1 MYLLKISYSFHRN
14 DFNWLKMLRYYWVV
28 ESETM
33 EEKMSTA
40 TLPYFYEYL
49 GAGGVLVITPLT
61 DRCYLCLMGAL
72 QMDLGG
78 SPAGPAGTG
87 KTETT
92 KDLAKAVAIQCVV
105 FNCSDGLDYKMMGRF
120 FSGLAQSGAWCCFDE
135 FNRIDIEVL
144 SVIAQQLITIRT
156 AKSLRLKRF
165 MFEGREIK
173 LNMTCAAFITMNPGY
188 AGRTELP
195 DNLKALFRPVAMMV
209 PDYALIA
216 EVILYSEGFEN
227 SKILAQKM
235 VQMYKLCSEQLSQQD
250 HYDFGMRA
258 VKSVLVM
265 AGALKRENPN
275 QIEDITLIAAL
286 RDSNL
291 PKFLAADA
299 ILFKGILSD
308 LFPGLELPQADY
320 GDLQNAIEETI
331 KSKNLQTV
339 PEFIIKIIQLYE
351 TMVVRWGVM
360 LVGQAGAGKTS
371 ILHCLAGALS
381 KLHRENIPGPNYRN
395 VRLQTLNPKSITLDE
410 LYGAVNLAT
419 LEWKD
424 GLLGLAVRSACYI
437 TAEEH
442 QWVTCDGPVDAVWI
456 ENMNT
461 VLDDNKMLCL
471 ANSER
476 IKLTPWVHLIFE
488 VQDLAQASPAT
499 VSRCGM
505 VYVDAGELG
514 WSPLVKSWL
523 ATIAIKHLHTI
534 LNDFIFQLFNEHVDD
549 ILFFS
554 QRNCAFSI
562 NQVYVSKIIMLCT
575 IFYALI
581 RESKILNTLEKV
593 DEAKVL
599 LTKIFIW
606 CTLWSIGSNFL
617 DESRVKLEQF
627 MRSRFEKRENLLPI
641 NSLWDYRLNIDT
653 SEWNLWI
660 EQTPAFIFN
669 PDVAYFDLIVPTC
682 DTSKFGY
689 IAQILF
695 RNKQAVM
702 FTGDTGVGKS
712 ILAKEVLQRL
722 SEHSIIPVILNFSA
736 QTNSKRTQE
745 TMEAR
750 LDKRKKTLL
759 GPPIGKQI
767 LYFIDDVNMPELDT
781 YGSQPP
787 IELLRQLLDFHGLYD
802 REKLFWKDYVDVIIG
817 AACAPPGGGRN
828 VLTPRFVRHFSLLQ
842 LPSPNTDTLF
852 TIFASIL
859 KGFFSDFGAAIR
871 PLAEPI
877 INAAVSI
884 YNRIERELLP
894 TPAKSHYTFNLRD
907 LSKCVQGILQAD
919 SSNYGNM
926 SQILRLFYHESLR
939 VFHDRLINDED
950 KQYFKQILN
959 ETSLK

>member
-1 MYLLKISYSFHRN
+1 
-14 DFNWLKMLRYYWVV
+14 MLRYYWVT
-28 ESETM
+28 ETETI

-40 TLPYFYEYL
+40 ALPYFYEYL

-72 QMDLGG
+72 QMNLGG

-105 FNCSDGLDYKMMGRF
+105 FNCSDGLDYRMMGRF

-144 SVIAQQLITIRT
+144 SVIAQQLITIRS
-156 AKSLRLKRF
+156 AKSLRMKRF
-165 MFEGREIK
+165 IFEGREIK

-265 AGALKRENPN
+265 AGTLKRENPD

-291 PKFLAADA
+291 PKFLADDA
-299 ILFKGILSD
+299 LLFKGILSD
-308 LFPGLELPQADY
+308 LFPAVELPLSKY
-320 GDLQNAIEETI
+320 GEFQIAIEETI
-331 KSKNLQTV
+331 KSKNLQLV
-339 PEFIIKIIQLYE
+339 PEFILKIIQLYE
-351 TMVVRWGVM
+351 TMCVRWGVM
-360 LVGQAGAGKTS
+360 LVGHAGSGKTS
-371 ILHCLAGALS
+371 ILHCLAGTLS
-381 KLHRENIPGPNYRN
+381 KLYEKNIHGPNFRP

-410 LYGAVNLAT
+410 LYGSVDLQT
-419 LEWKD
+419 LEWRD
-424 GLLGLAVRSACYI
+424 GLLGLAVRSAVNV
-437 TAEEH
+437 TAEIH
-442 QWVTCDGPVDAVWI
+442 QWIVCDGPVDAVWI

-476 IKLTPWVHLIFE
+476 IKLTAWVHLMFE

-505 VYVDAGELG
+505 VYVDACELG
-514 WSPLVKSWL
+514 WSPIVKSWQSSIS
-523 ATIAIKHLHTI
+523 TKFLHTI
-534 LNDFIFQLFNEHVDD
+534 LNDYIFDLFLETIDD
-549 ILFFS
+549 TLKFC
-554 QRNCAFSI
+554 QRNCSYVI
-562 NQVYVSKIIMLCT
+562 HQIDVSKIHMLCT
-575 IFYALI
+575 IMYALI
-581 RESKILNTLEKV
+581 RESTVLNNLDKV
-593 DEAKVL
+593 DEAKIFL
-599 LTKIFIW
+599 KKIFIW
-606 CTLWSIGSNFL
+606 CTLWSIGCNYL
-617 DESRVKLEQF
+617 NESRYKLEHF
-627 MRSRFEKRENLLPI
+627 IRNKFENDEQLFPK
-641 NSLWDYRLNIDT
+641 NSLWDYRVNTETCQWDYWLN
-653 SEWNLWI
+653 
-660 EQTPAFIFN
+660 QTPEFKFDC
-669 PDVAYFDLIVPTC
+669 DVPYFDLIVPTS

-689 IAQILF
+689 ISQILL
-695 RNKQAVM
+695 RNQQAVM
-702 FTGDTGVGKS
+702 LTGDTGVGKS
-712 ILAKEVLQRL
+712 ILAKEILLRL
-722 SEHSIIPVILNFSA
+722 SESNIIPVTLNFSA
-736 QTNSKRTQE
+736 QTDSKRTQE

-759 GPPIGKQI
+759 GPPIGKKM
-767 LYFIDDVNMPELDT
+767 LYFIDDVNMPELDR

-787 IELLRQLLDFHGLYD
+787 IELLRQLLDFKGLFD
-802 REKLFWKDYVDVIIG
+802 REKLFWKNYIDVIIG

-828 VLTPRFVRHFSLLQ
+828 PLSPRFVRHFSLIQ
-842 LPSPNTDTLF
+842 LPSPNTATLF
-852 TIFASIL
+852 TIFSSIL
-859 KGFFSDFGAAIR
+859 KGFFSEFSTTIR
-871 PLAEPI
+871 SLAEPI
-877 INAAVSI
+877 VHASVSI
-884 YNRIERELLP
+884 YNRIEQELLP
-894 TPAKSHYTFNLRD
+894 TPSKSHYVFNLRD
-907 LSKCVQGILQAD
+907 LSKCIQGILQAD
-919 SSNYGNM
+919 SSNYGNG

-939 VFHDRLINDED
+939 VFHDRLINDTD

-959 ETSLK
+959 EECLK

>member
-1 MYLLKISYSFHRN
+1 
-14 DFNWLKMLRYYWVV
+14 MLRYYWLT
-28 ESETM
+28 ETETI
-33 EEKMSTA
+33 EEQMSKS

-92 KDLAKAVAIQCVV
+92 KDLAKAVAKQCIV

-144 SVIAQQLITIRT
+144 SVIAQQLITIRN
-156 AKSLRLKRF
+156 AKSQRMKRF
-165 MFEGREIK
+165 VFEGREIK
-173 LNMTCAAFITMNPGY
+173 LDMTCATFITMNPGY

-227 SKILAQKM
+227 SKTLAQKM

-265 AGALKRENPN
+265 AGALKRENPD

-308 LFPGLELPQADY
+308 LFPGIELPQANY
-320 GDLQNAIEETI
+320 GNLKTVIEETI
-331 KSKNLQTV
+331 VSNNLQLV
-339 PEFIIKIIQLYE
+339 PEFIVKTIQLFE
-351 TMVVRWGVM
+351 TMCVRWGVM
-360 LVGQAGAGKTS
+360 LVGQTGAGKTS
-371 ILHCLAGALS
+371 ILHSLANALS
-381 KLHRENIPGPNYRN
+381 RLYDRKISGPNYRP

-410 LYGAVNLAT
+410 LYGAVNLQT
-419 LEWKD
+419 LEWRD
-424 GLLGLAVRSACYI
+424 GLLGLAVRSAVNV
-437 TAEEH
+437 TEEIH
-442 QWVTCDGPVDAVWI
+442 QWIICDGPVDAVWI
-456 ENMNT
+456 ENLNT

-476 IKLTPWVHLIFE
+476 IKLTSWVHLIFE

-505 VYVDAGELG
+505 VYVDTCDLG
-514 WSPLVKSWL
+514 WSPIVKSWQS
-523 ATIAIKHLHTI
+523 TISDKFLHTI
-534 LNDFIFQLFNEHVDD
+534 LNDYIFELFLEAVDD
-549 ILFFS
+549 TLKFC
-554 QRNCAFSI
+554 QKNCSYAI
-562 NQVYVSKIIMLCT
+562 HQVDVSKINMLCT
-575 IFYALI
+575 IFFALI
-581 RESKILNTLEKV
+581 RESNILNNLEKA
-593 DEAKVL
+593 DEAKIFL
-599 LTKIFIW
+599 RKTFIW
-606 CTLWSIGSNFL
+606 CLLWSIGCNFL
-617 DESRVKLEQF
+617 DESRNKLENF
-627 MRSRFEKRENLLPI
+627 IRKKFEHEENLLPQ
-641 NSLWDYRLNIDT
+641 NSLWDYRINAETGKWDYWLD
-653 SEWNLWI
+653 
-660 EQTPAFIFN
+660 QTPEFKFDS
-669 PDVAYFDLIVPTC
+669 DVAYFDLVVPTC

-689 IAQILF
+689 IAQILLK
-695 RNKQAVM
+695 NEQAVM

-712 ILAKEVLQRL
+712 ILAKEVLLRL
-722 SEHSIIPVILNFSA
+722 SEKNIIPVILNFSA

-745 TMEAR
+745 TLESR
-750 LDKRKKTLL
+750 LEKRKKTML
-759 GPPIGKQI
+759 GPPIGQKI
-767 LYFIDDVNMPELDT
+767 LYFIDDVNMPELDA

-787 IELLRQLLDFHGLYD
+787 IELLRQLLDFKGLFD
-802 REKLFWKDYVDVIIG
+802 REKLFWRDYIDVIIG
-817 AACAPPGGGRN
+817 AACVPPGGGRN

-842 LPSPNTDTLF
+842 LPAPNETTLF
-852 TIFASIL
+852 TIFSSIL
-859 KGFFSDFGAAIR
+859 KGFFNEFSASIR
-871 PLAEPI
+871 LLTEPI
-877 INAAVSI
+877 VLVSVAM
-884 YNRIERELLP
+884 YNRIAKELLP
-894 TPAKSHYTFNLRD
+894 TPAKSHYVFNLRD
-907 LSKCVQGILQAD
+907 LSKCIQGILQAD
-919 SSNYGNM
+919 SSNYGNA

-939 VFHDRLINDED
+939 VFHDRLINDVD
-950 KQYFKQILN
+950 KLCFKQILN
-959 ETSLK
+959 EECLRLVSIF